1 MTISTTWA
9 IAQCNREVSTG
20 KILEVEALCVAKDSE
35 EPTIND
41 GKEELA
47 GAHHVT
53 VDFLGEV
60 TIPYAEVTQDDVIGW
75 VKSQLGEDLVAEY
88 EALAQDL
95 LTRRSRQTSYGLPW
109 VTD

>member
-1 MTISTTWA
+1 MTISTTWS

-20 KILEVEALCVAKDSE
+20 KILEVEALCIATDSE

-41 GKEELA
+41 GKTQLS
-47 GAHHVT
+47 GVCSVT

-60 TIPYAEVTQDDVIGW
+60 TIAYDDVTQDDVIGW
-75 VKSQLGEDLVAEY
+75 VKSQLGEDSVAGFET
-88 EALAQDL
+88 AAQEL
-95 LTRRSRQTSYGLPW
+95 LTSQSRRTVLGLPW